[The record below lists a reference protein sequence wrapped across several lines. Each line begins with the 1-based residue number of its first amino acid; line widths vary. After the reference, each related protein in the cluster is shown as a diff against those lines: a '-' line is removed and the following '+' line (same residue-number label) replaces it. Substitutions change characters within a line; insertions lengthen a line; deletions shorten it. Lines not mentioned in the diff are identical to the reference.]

1 MVHPNLAS
9 IPAFIAIYIITIVT
23 LLKSLSWDENYPQN
37 EGTINHLS
45 LSLMKSWSKHYKKCQ
60 QIKFNW
66 LTHFLLKTYK

>member
-23 LLKSLSWDENYPQN
+23 LLKSLSWDENYSQN

-45 LSLMKSWSKHYKKCQ
+45 LSLMKSWSKLSKKCQ
-60 QIKFNW
+60 QVKFYFVNS
-66 LTHFLLKTYK
+66 FSSENI